1 MRTRES
7 TVWKVTM
14 PLMRMSGKKI
24 VECLGHKSASKINMA
39 KEVKIINVMH
49 SSHDDG
55 TERKGE
61 RWSSSV
67 RN

>member
-1 MRTRES
+1 
-7 TVWKVTM
+7 M